1 MSEVQSARNTIVL
14 LAVLIEGGLVAGSLA
29 LGWLFDHR
37 PLGRFALSVPGLL
50 LGLAGAA
57 PMVAMFFV
65 IFRWPVGP
73 LGGLKRFSEQVV
85 RPLMA
90 PCSLIDLVGISCL
103 AGLGEEML
111 FRGLI
116 QDLMVGPLGTWGA
129 LALASVLFG
138 LLHAVSLTYAVLAT
152 LMGAYLGGLYLL
164 SENLLAP
171 VIAHALY
178 DLIALVWLLY
188 GPGADEFFEA
198 AEREGEE
205 APVAPEDSPD

>member
-1 MSEVQSARNTIVL
+1 MSEVRSARNMIVF
-14 LAVLIEGGLVAGSLA
+14 LAILIEGGLVLISLA

-37 PLGRFALSVPGLL
+37 PLERFALSLPGALM
-50 LGLAGAA
+50 GLAGAV
-57 PMVAMFFV
+57 PIVAMFFV

-73 LGGLKRFSEQVV
+73 LGGLKRFSEQVI

-90 PCSLIDLVGISCL
+90 PCSLTDLVGISCL

-116 QDLMVGPLGTWGA
+116 QDLVAGPLGAWGA

-138 LLHAVSLTYAVLAT
+138 LLHAISLTYAVVAT

-164 SENLLAP
+164 TGNLLVP

-178 DLIALVWLLY
+178 DLVVLVWLLY
-188 GPGADEFFEA
+188 GPGAAEFFEA
-198 AEREGEE
+198 AEQEAREGE
-205 APVAPEDSPD
+205 AGDGPER